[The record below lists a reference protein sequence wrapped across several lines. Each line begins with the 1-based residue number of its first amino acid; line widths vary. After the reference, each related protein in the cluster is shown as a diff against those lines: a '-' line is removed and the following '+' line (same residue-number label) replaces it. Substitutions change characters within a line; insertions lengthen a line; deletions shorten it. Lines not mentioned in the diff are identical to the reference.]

1 MLLSCSPHKY
11 LILLVVN
18 HDLGLNTLNYL
29 IFEKML
35 NFLRWFCL
43 FLFVGLQCLDW
54 LVLVCCVLMFSICP
68 LLFILC
74 PLCAIILKTFSH
86 FKLQFHVLLNIKS
99 VFIFLQF
106 HLLVLYNKHYLL
118 FTCKISYLLN
128 LIFMLIFLEIGGT
141 QLRYQTLI
149 LQTFI
154 FIYISIINLL
164 DQFL

>member
-154 FIYISIINLL
+154 YIYKNVR
-164 DQFL
+164 